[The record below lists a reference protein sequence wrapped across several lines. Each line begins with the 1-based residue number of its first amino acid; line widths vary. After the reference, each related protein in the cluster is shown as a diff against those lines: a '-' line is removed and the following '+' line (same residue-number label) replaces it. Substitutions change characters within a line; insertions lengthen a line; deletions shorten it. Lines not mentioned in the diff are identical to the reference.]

1 LDTGKGICCG
11 MRATPNVYIEEERR
25 NERITELERINAVKD
40 MMLHTTTNQ

>member
-1 LDTGKGICCG
+1 LDTEKGFCCG
-11 MRATPNVYIEEERR
+11 MRATPNVYIEKGRK